1 MALYI
6 IEKLV
11 SDTLI
16 LDLRGRIVLGEETE
30 SLRNEIKRLLDAGHT
45 RIVLNLED
53 VIYVDSVGLSTMVA
67 CYTSARKQGAE
78 LKLLKLTKR
87 IRDLLQITRLSTVF
101 ETYDTLEAAQKSFA
115 APNNS

>member
-1 MALYI
+1 M
-6 IEKLV
+6 
-11 SDTLI
+11 
-16 LDLRGRIVLGEETE
+16 LGEETE
-30 SLRNEIKRLLDAGHT
+30 SLRNEVKRFLDAGHN
-45 RIVLNLED
+45 RIVLNLEE

-101 ETYDTLEAAQKSFA
+101 ETYDTLEAVQKSFESA
-115 APNNS
+115 KGS